1 MLRARD
7 LIHEMEETEAV
18 NFAVRSQPHSPGV
31 GEDFFVAI
39 GRFNKENTLKIE
51 LLARF
56 PQENW
61 VKLEVAGEGADVPL
75 TLSAAKELLHF
86 FNPFFFHSWSR
97 ADLIDGLKSDGK
109 WPDE

>member
-1 MLRARD
+1 
-7 LIHEMEETEAV
+7 MEETEAV
-18 NFAVRSQPHSPGV
+18 NFAIRSQPHSPGV
-31 GEDFFVAI
+31 GEDFFAGI
-39 GRFNKENTLKIE
+39 GRFNKENTSKLE

-61 VKLEVAGEGADVPL
+61 VKLEVAGEGADAPL

-97 ADLIDGLKSDGK
+97 AHLIDDLKGDGK
-109 WPDE
+109 WPTE